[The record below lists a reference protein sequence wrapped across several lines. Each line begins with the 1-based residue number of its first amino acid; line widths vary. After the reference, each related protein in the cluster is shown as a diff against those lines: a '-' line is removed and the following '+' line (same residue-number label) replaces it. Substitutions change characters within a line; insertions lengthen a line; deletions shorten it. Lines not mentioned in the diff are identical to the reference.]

1 MSPPGVTHQ
10 GIKVVNAHNATGVF
24 RVDRRLQLL
33 EGEKGHPEFE
43 LSLEREKDGVL
54 QKPEVGEDVSGPGN
68 QKWR

>member
-1 MSPPGVTHQ
+1 MSPPAVTQQ

-33 EGEKGHPEFE
+33 EGETCHQEFE

-54 QKPEVGEDVSGPGN
+54 QKPEVGEDVSRSGG
-68 QKWR
+68 K